1 MTFVNAHRSECH
13 TITWLL
19 GVGGGLLKRTKKN
32 KKYDMNIDIDNMSV
46 FPHHNH

>member
-1 MTFVNAHRSECH
+1 MSHYNMVTWGGRGFVKKN
-13 TITWLL
+13 
-19 GVGGGLLKRTKKN
+19 KKN